1 MKQDRHSMIL
11 ELIDKNSVETQE
23 DLANLLKE
31 NGYNVTQATVSRDI
45 KQLRLIKVS
54 SDGGVY
60 KYAAAKS
67 ASGGEVDEKQRII
80 LVQSVKH
87 VECAQNIVVV
97 STLSGMAQAAAS
109 VLDCM
114 KIKEIVGSIAGD
126 DTIMCVT
133 KTNDS
138 AKAVYDKIKSLL

>member
-11 ELIDKNSVETQE
+11 ELINNYSVETQE
-23 DLANLLKE
+23 DLAALLKE

-45 KQLRLIKVS
+45 KQLRLVKVA

-60 KYAAAKS
+60 KYASPKDNHTY
-67 ASGGEVDEKQRII
+67 EVDEKQRII
-80 LVQSVKH
+80 LMQSVKH
-87 VECAQNIVVV
+87 VESAQNIVVV
-97 STLSGMAQAAAS
+97 STLAGMAQAAAS

-114 KIKEIVGSIAGD
+114 NIKEIVGSIAGD

-133 KTNDS
+133 KTSES
-138 AKAVYDKIKSLL
+138 AKTLTEKIKSLL